1 MSCFKISLTK
11 EFFKLK
17 IPIILIG
24 IILEVY
30 YKYLI
35 VPEYPNYSYPLDFNL
50 WKYIIAKLGFVFL
63 LLLSYF
69 LYNRSKFLYAIY
81 LLLIF
86 FFYIPNSIIF
96 SYGNAAYGP
105 FFANLFFV
113 SSFIMS
119 AFVKFNFPVITVS
132 NKYKEIILVA
142 ISIVFLIPIIYTFK
156 SDVNF
161 KTLILKDV
169 YETRELFSDK
179 LKGILSYLYHLSVKT
194 ILPIS
199 LIFFMIRKKYVL
211 VGLYFLILIYLFVI
225 SGNKFVYFTSVLL
238 IYFYYIGKDYVSK
251 INYFFLIALGLF
263 LLFPILDYGVIQV
276 EKPILSGTFVNR
288 FLFIPALLTQ
298 WYFDFFEGKPFYFAE
313 SHLFNQVV
321 NSPYDMPV
329 GFLISKVYLHTTD
342 AYANNGIVS
351 DGFMNLGYIG
361 VLLYSVMFS
370 VVFGIFNS
378 LNLNKGYFGL
388 FFSIIYMILSVQFLS
403 CFITGG
409 ILIFFIL
416 AVFLLRDNEQI
427 QN

>member
-1 MSCFKISLTK
+1 M
-11 EFFKLK
+11 
-17 IPIILIG
+17 
-24 IILEVY
+24 
-30 YKYLI
+30 
-35 VPEYPNYSYPLDFNL
+35 
-50 WKYIIAKLGFVFL
+50 
-63 LLLSYF
+63 
-69 LYNRSKFLYAIY
+69 
-81 LLLIF
+81 
-86 FFYIPNSIIF
+86 
-96 SYGNAAYGP
+96 
-105 FFANLFFV
+105 
-113 SSFIMS
+113 
-119 AFVKFNFPVITVS
+119 
-132 NKYKEIILVA
+132 
-142 ISIVFLIPIIYTFK
+142 
-156 SDVNF
+156 
-161 KTLILKDV
+161 
-169 YETRELFSDK
+169 
-179 LKGILSYLYHLSVKT
+179 
-194 ILPIS
+194 
-199 LIFFMIRKKYVL
+199 
-211 VGLYFLILIYLFVI
+211 
-225 SGNKFVYFTSVLL
+225 
-238 IYFYYIGKDYVSK
+238 
-251 INYFFLIALGLF
+251 
-263 LLFPILDYGVIQV
+263 LDYGVIQV

-321 NSPYDMPV
+321 NSPYYIPV

-361 VLLYSVMFS
+361 VLLFSLIFS

>member
-1 MSCFKISLTK
+1 MFWFKISLTK
-11 EFFKLK
+11 EFIKLK
-17 IPIILIG
+17 IPIILIA

-35 VPEYPNYSYPLDFNL
+35 VPEYPNYSYPLDFNP

-69 LYNRSKFLYAIY
+69 IYNRSKFLYAIY

-96 SYGNAAYGP
+96 SYGNAAYSP

-119 AFVKFNFPVITVS
+119 VFVKFNFPVIPVS
-132 NKYKEIILVA
+132 NKHKEIILVA

-169 YETRELFSDK
+169 YETRGLFSDK

-361 VLLYSVMFS
+361 VLLFSVLFS
-370 VVFGIFNS
+370 VVFGVFNS

-416 AVFLLRDNEQI
+416 AVFLLRDNEQVR
-427 QN
+427 N

>member
-1 MSCFKISLTK
+1 MSGFKISLTK
-11 EFFKLK
+11 EFIKLK
-17 IPIILIG
+17 IPIILIAF
-24 IILEVY
+24 ILEAY

-35 VPEYPNYSYPLDFNL
+35 VPEYPNYNYPLDFNL
-50 WKYIIAKLGFVFL
+50 WKYIIAKLGFVFV

-69 LYNRSKFLYAIY
+69 IYNRSKFLYAIY

-86 FFYIPNSIIF
+86 FFYIPNAIIF

-113 SSFIMS
+113 SSFVMS
-119 AFVKFNFPVITVS
+119 VFVKFNFPVIPVS
-132 NKYKEIILVA
+132 NKHKEIILVA

-161 KTLILKDV
+161 KTLILKNI
-169 YETRELFSDK
+169 YETRGLFSDK
-179 LKGILSYLYHLSVKT
+179 LIGILSYLYHLSVKT

-199 LIFFMIRKKYVL
+199 LIFFMIRKKYVF

-238 IYFYYIGKDYVSK
+238 IYFYYFGKDYVSK

-329 GFLISKVYLHTTD
+329 GFLISKVYLHTTE

-361 VLLYSVMFS
+361 VLLFSLIFS